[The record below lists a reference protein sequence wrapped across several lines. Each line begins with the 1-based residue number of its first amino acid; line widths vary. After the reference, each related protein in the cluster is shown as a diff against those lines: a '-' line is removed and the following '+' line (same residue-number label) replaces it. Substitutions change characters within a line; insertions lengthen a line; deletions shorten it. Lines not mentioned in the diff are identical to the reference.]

1 MSFTTIS
8 PIIQGRILGFIALI
22 GTMPAISAFPASGL
36 GMGFR
41 VDLAP
46 FLTVVLVFPTS
57 GLEQVALQER
67 AEQRPV
73 AIFATKIQDAIF
85 ATKIQDAIFATKMKD
100 AMNVVIGSKS
110 VGTIGRTQVNPLGVV
125 LL

>member
-1 MSFTTIS
+1 
-8 PIIQGRILGFIALI
+8 
-22 GTMPAISAFPASGL
+22 
-36 GMGFR
+36 MGSR
-41 VDLAP
+41 AGLAP

-85 ATKIQDAIFATKMKD
+85 ATKIQDAIFAAKVTDEISATKMKD

>member
-1 MSFTTIS
+1 
-8 PIIQGRILGFIALI
+8 
-22 GTMPAISAFPASGL
+22 
-36 GMGFR
+36 MGSR
-41 VDLAP
+41 ADLAP

-73 AIFATKIQDAIF
+73 AIFATK
-85 ATKIQDAIFATKMKD
+85 MKD

>member
-1 MSFTTIS
+1 
-8 PIIQGRILGFIALI
+8 
-22 GTMPAISAFPASGL
+22 
-36 GMGFR
+36 MGSR
-41 VDLAP
+41 AGLAP

-85 ATKIQDAIFATKMKD
+85 ATKMKD

-125 LL
+125 PL